1 MAENTGKEAAAVVVV
16 TGAAAPAVVSN
27 ANYIALAIQAKQ
39 QGFLEANEGLDLDY
53 VRMGQ
58 YLKIS
63 KKGNFVE
70 ARDETVG
77 YGDNIDVVI
86 AKAEKRYTLWG
97 LEDSPEDGQLIVSHQ
112 DEATATAMLENW
124 LASNPDRAV
133 DYSVSDIQLRLTTYL
148 VPVRANGQTM
158 LGPDQAPSIYL
169 MSFPQGDTYGFG
181 NYAMGI
187 YDGKAKAIGVPAA
200 TGANKVVTR
209 LVTEERKRTGSTDT
223 YLGIKFECIG
233 LFNPADYGITV

>member
-1 MAENTGKEAAAVVVV
+1 MANEKETAVVASEGTKAVVV
-16 TGAAAPAVVSN
+16 ASN

-86 AKAEKRYTLWG
+86 AKAEKRFTLWG
-97 LEDSPEDGQLIVSHQ
+97 LENSPEDGMLIVSHQ
-112 DEATATAMLENW
+112 DEATATAMLESW
-124 LASNPDRAV
+124 LATNPDRAE
-133 DYSVSDIQLRLTTYL
+133 DYSVGDIQLRLTTFL
-148 VPVRANGQTM
+148 VPVRANGQQM
-158 LGPDQAPSIYL
+158 LGPDQAPTIYL

-187 YDGKAKAIGVPAA
+187 YDGKAKQIGVPAG

-223 YLGIKFECIG
+223 YLGLKFECLG
-233 LFNPADYGITV
+233 MFNPADYGIVVE

>member
-70 ARDETVG
+70 ARDETVC
-77 YGDNIDVVI
+77 YGETRRLVFTLCLSRRAIRT
-86 AKAEKRYTLWG
+86 ASETTLWESTTVK
-97 LEDSPEDGQLIVSHQ
+97 LKLSAYQQL
-112 DEATATAMLENW
+112 
-124 LASNPDRAV
+124 P
-133 DYSVSDIQLRLTTYL
+133 
-148 VPVRANGQTM
+148 GQT
-158 LGPDQAPSIYL
+158 
-169 MSFPQGDTYGFG
+169 
-181 NYAMGI
+181 
-187 YDGKAKAIGVPAA
+187 K
-200 TGANKVVTR
+200 
-209 LVTEERKRTGSTDT
+209 
-223 YLGIKFECIG
+223 
-233 LFNPADYGITV
+233 